1 MKIKNILAAL
11 FFFTVGSLFAQT
23 NYQKDF
29 DEFWQNIDQYYAYA
43 DVQHLDWQKVRTIYR
58 PMVSGV
64 SDRDGFIRLL
74 EQMLFELHNG
84 HASLNTNLST
94 SNKLVPSGLDVF
106 VEEKNGR
113 FLVSDVRKS
122 SGMEASGIRP
132 GMQIVKV
139 NGSDVAESL
148 KKFYPKYTDAPDAS
162 MKRFALDRLF
172 AGTHDRQMELTV
184 LSDGK
189 RLVFKPVPVITRV
202 SLLDTQILNPSTAL
216 ISIRNSLGNS
226 DLIAEFDKTLDGFLD
241 YKNIVIDLTDTPGG
255 GNSTVARAIMGRFV
269 SEMKPYQVHEFD
281 EKSFGTKRHF
291 VEYVSPRGK
300 TFKGNV
306 YILVGHWTG
315 SMGEGMAIGFDG
327 MDRATVIGTK
337 MAGLI
342 GAVWSFK
349 LTESGIG
356 YQIPAERLYHVN
368 GTPRENY
375 LPKVL
380 TANGEETMKKAS
392 EIK

>member
-43 DVQHLDWQKVRTIYR
+43 DVQQIDWNKVKTIYQ

-64 SDRDGFIRLL
+64 SDRESFIRLL
-74 EQMLFELHNG
+74 EQMLLELHNG

-162 MKRFALDRLF
+162 MKRFALDMLF

-189 RLVFKPVPVITRV
+189 RLVFKPVPVVTRV
-202 SLLDTQILNPSTAL
+202 SLLETQILNPSTAL
-216 ISIRNSLGNS
+216 ISIRNSLGNN
-226 DLIAEFDKTLDGFLD
+226 DLIAEFDKTLDTFLD
-241 YKNIVIDLTDTPGG
+241 YKNLVIDLTDTPGG

-380 TANGEETMKKAS
+380 TDNGEETMKKAS